1 MNLNDFFQ
9 SKTFKGILIGI
20 GAVIIFLFIFRV
32 GMTVGFKKADFSY
45 KWGENYHQNFAGPK
59 RGFFRELGGMGD
71 RDFIGAHGIFGKVLK
86 IEGSEMVISGQD
98 NAEKIIT
105 VGADTVIEKF
115 REKIK
120 IDGMAVDDMVVVI
133 GEPNNEGK
141 IEAKLI
147 RIMPLPPPKPGEI
160 DNNF

>member
-20 GAVIIFLFIFRV
+20 GAVIIFLFIFRL

-98 NAEKIIT
+98 NAEKIFEGTAPLNKSIFRSNT
-105 VGADTVIEKF
+105 IDAILIENSF
-115 REKIK
+115 GIS
-120 IDGMAVDDMVVVI
+120 
-133 GEPNNEGK
+133 
-141 IEAKLI
+141 
-147 RIMPLPPPKPGEI
+147 
-160 DNNF
+160 